1 MDVTYTKYKGIST
14 EFLSSLT
21 VQFQRA
27 ILFKIAT
34 CRTNFADKHC
44 SPTVSYDYNSCP
56 ASCHCTSGVE

>member
-27 ILFKIAT
+27 ILFETAT
-34 CRTNFADKHC
+34 CRTNLANKH
-44 SPTVSYDYNSCP
+44 
-56 ASCHCTSGVE
+56 